1 MDISPQTQQAILD
14 VASDVITRRLG
25 GDPRPLPPLDDPVM
39 RQPAGCF
46 VSLHRRDTHAL
57 RGCIGLLDTGR
68 PLREVLVGA
77 AEAVLGDPR
86 FLAQPVMREELG
98 ELDIEVTVLG
108 PLQKAPSPLDFE
120 PLEQGIHL
128 TFRGRTGL
136 FLPQVARETGWT
148 RQQLLSRLCTEKMGL
163 AEDAWKQPSAELR
176 TFSADVIG
184 PRPMTAAESSQSRGL
199 GITGISDLGATDLQ
213 GSEAE
218 PSDSCHCHR
227 PGPAPSQ

>member
-1 MDISPQTQQAILD
+1 MNISPQTQQAILD
-14 VASDVITRRLG
+14 LASDVITRRLG
-25 GDPRPLPPLDDPVM
+25 GDPRPLPALDDPVL
-39 RQPAGCF
+39 REPAGCF

-68 PLREVLVGA
+68 PLRETLVGA

-86 FLAQPVMREELG
+86 FLAQPVTREELG

-120 PLEQGIHL
+120 PVVQGIHL
-128 TFRGRTGL
+128 TFRGRSGL

-148 RQQLLSRLCTEKMGL
+148 RQQLLARLCTEKMGVP
-163 AEDAWKQPSAELR
+163 EESWKQPSAELR

-184 PRPMTAAESSQSRGL
+184 PRAITTESSHALGP
-199 GITGISDLGATDLQ
+199 GITGISDFGATGRQ

-218 PSDSCHCHR
+218 PSDSCHCRH
-227 PGPAPSQ
+227 PGPAQSQ